1 MNIAIKEIQDQSP
14 TPSVALPAQ
23 KIKKVKKLI
32 LKGIAHIYATFNNT
46 IISISDEQGKIFV
59 WSSAGASGFK
69 GSKKSTPFAAQ
80 VVAANVVKKAIV
92 RFGLKSVAV
101 NVKGMGPGRNPAIRG
116 IQANGLEIT
125 IIKDVTPIPFNGCR
139 PPKKPR
145 N

>member
-59 WSSAGASGFK
+59 
-69 GSKKSTPFAAQ
+69 
-80 VVAANVVKKAIV
+80 
-92 RFGLKSVAV
+92 
-101 NVKGMGPGRNPAIRG
+101 
-116 IQANGLEIT
+116 
-125 IIKDVTPIPFNGCR
+125 
-139 PPKKPR
+139 
-145 N
+145 